1 MTFAAITLAK
11 VEPDYKSTAIQNLMK
26 IKDISLSSG
35 AKRVRIASM
44 QSGSSVGQ
52 LVMFQFFDSMANA
65 ENVYDAFNSDPTYS
79 ETMESG
85 KFEITRRGLMKVHLE
100 GGNFSSSEKL
110 KYLSLTIGT
119 ADGPQIDAITE
130 FSNVL
135 TANGAIT
142 AAYGTS
148 FIGDYADGKTHIF
161 GATYASLNAMQ
172 NAYDAVLKDG
182 AADKLYKVVTVQRRQ
197 LLRLID

>member
-65 ENVYDAFNSDPTYS
+65 ENVYDAFIATAVYGCDKSPAC
-79 ETMESG
+79 G
-85 KFEITRRGLMKVHLE
+85 FRKV
-100 GGNFSSSEKL
+100 
-110 KYLSLTIGT
+110 
-119 ADGPQIDAITE
+119 
-130 FSNVL
+130 
-135 TANGAIT
+135 
-142 AAYGTS
+142 
-148 FIGDYADGKTHIF
+148 
-161 GATYASLNAMQ
+161 
-172 NAYDAVLKDG
+172 
-182 AADKLYKVVTVQRRQ
+182 
-197 LLRLID
+197 